1 MEKGLSF
8 ARKINF
14 EPLLISIFFGI
25 VVATISY
32 AIFPNYPLVWI
43 AVGILAFAVE
53 SLLIYP
59 KYLSNY
65 YGYWNADGSGIHYS
79 DYGTWNKKVQAIFSP
94 LSRKTIDVPY
104 SAIKT
109 FVVVDG
115 QTIMNTQNTRGG
127 AFNRS
132 LTRKVQYLIV
142 QTHEREVKLNCAWNS
157 AGTPTT
163 ATDIKNVVELIN
175 SKI

>member
-25 VVATISY
+25 IVAVISY
-32 AIFPNYPLVWI
+32 AIFPMYPLVWV

-59 KYLSNY
+59 KYFSNY
-65 YGYWNADGSGIHYS
+65 YGYWKADDRGIHYY
-79 DYGTWNKKVQAIFSP
+79 DYGTWSKKVQTIFSP
-94 LSRKTIDVPY
+94 ASGKSVDVPY
-104 SAIKT
+104 SAIKA

-115 QTIMNTQNTRGG
+115 QTIMNTQTTRGG
-127 AFNRS
+127 AFNKP
-132 LTRKVQYLIV
+132 LTRKIQYLIV
-142 QTHEREVKLNCAWNS
+142 QTKYREVKLNCTWDS
-157 AGTPTT
+157 AGAPTT